1 MIYTDMNNLVHYRG
15 ITPHLDTAIDFLKS
29 HTLTELQAGRNDVDG
44 ENVFINRF
52 GYETMEEK
60 KAVFEAHE
68 FYADIHL
75 VLSGQEWIGVT
86 DMEKMTVTAV
96 DKTADT
102 VECDG
107 PVENRLYMAP
117 GKVLIVLPEDAH
129 KVKIAV
135 DGPERVEKAVVKV
148 QMK

>member
-1 MIYTDMNNLVHYRG
+1 MMNQMMNPDFNASREAMLREVDQAGFAVVDANLY
-15 ITPHLDTAIDFLKS
+15 LDTHPCDAAAIDYYN
-29 HTLTELQAGRNDVDG
+29 QMANAYRN
-44 ENVFINRF
+44 
-52 GYETMEEK
+52 
-60 KAVFEAHE
+60 AAAAFEAHE

-96 DKTADT
+96 DKVTDS
-102 VECDG
+102 VDCDG
-107 PVENRLYMAP
+107 PVENRLYMTP